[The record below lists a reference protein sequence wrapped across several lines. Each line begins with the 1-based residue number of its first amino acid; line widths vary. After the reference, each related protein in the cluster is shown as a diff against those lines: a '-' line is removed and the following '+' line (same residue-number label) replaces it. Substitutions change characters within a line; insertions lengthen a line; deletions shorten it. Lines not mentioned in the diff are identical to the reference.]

1 MRPPWG
7 AKADRWVMSERT
19 QQDRTRRRIA
29 VAGYS
34 TAAAASVL
42 TAGLVAGVTQTAQA
56 QQQSTTTATTT
67 TPSATATTATP
78 TKAAATK
85 TASATPTASASTSA
99 VVTAPQTTTVQGG
112 SNGS

>member
-1 MRPPWG
+1 
-7 AKADRWVMSERT
+7 MSERT

-56 QQQSTTTATTT
+56 EQQSKATTTATTT

-99 VVTAPQTTTVQGG
+99 VVTAPQNTSVQGG

>member
-1 MRPPWG
+1 
-7 AKADRWVMSERT
+7 MSERN
-19 QQDRTRRRIA
+19 QQDRIRRRIA
-29 VAGYS
+29 VAGYG

-56 QQQSTTTATTT
+56 EQQSKATTTATTT
-67 TPSATATTATP
+67 T

-85 TASATPTASASTSA
+85 TASATPTTSASTSA
-99 VVTAPQTTTVQGG
+99 VVTAPQNTTVQGG